1 MRRVQALIT
10 PEKSLQAAIKR
21 KTVMGDTLHVTVG
34 HKVKTCTVTRIDRF
48 WFGFNIDGDYF

>member
-1 MRRVQALIT
+1 LIT